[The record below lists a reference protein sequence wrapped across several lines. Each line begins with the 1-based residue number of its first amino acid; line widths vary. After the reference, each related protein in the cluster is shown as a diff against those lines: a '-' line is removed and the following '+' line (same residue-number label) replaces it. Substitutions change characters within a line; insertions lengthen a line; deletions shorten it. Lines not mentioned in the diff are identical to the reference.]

1 MFLQQ
6 PTFATLATKDDESQ
20 DVSTATYDI
29 DECLYY
35 LRTLSNLVDYSK
47 NNAWSAL
54 TTPFDVRDP
63 GARDQVVSTIPLEK
77 SENTSE
83 KDDSNQNVQTCL
95 TRLCLD
101 ILRRPTRGQVNAR
114 CQNSSLRLAASSLLQ
129 QMIVGLSLAFTWETD
144 LDIQLIEILSWSVQH
159 PDILLQKQL
168 MDLVLITV
176 RLRITNG
183 ELAMVPMH
191 RRTASRD
198 TVRSVSGQSLSIEK
212 TEKAQSAGPIYLPPP
227 ALLDCLISGL
237 SSITSHPVLEHW
249 VHFLNDCLPFYA
261 EYAFQNLLPLVN
273 CFIKSLNLV
282 FNDLQGQFGESPSKP
297 LSNVEPTTTII
308 TLLNGLEQVLAR
320 AHDQLI
326 RSDVSMPTAKSPEQ
340 IQGFF
345 GNMVSGVFT
354 SETHRSK
361 TTTANNRLTV
371 LLCFKDTVRLGLKIW
386 SWGAKNMEN
395 STRNL
400 STSASFNH
408 TSLRIKNRT
417 RRILEHLF
425 AAEALECLETL
436 IELWYKPNIENGGLQ
451 SPTVFNLL
459 QALDGSRPRNTIP
472 AIFNAM
478 YSRTNPNALDPVRK
492 SSLTSDLSDINLAG
506 FLVAY
511 ILSLED
517 DAMDEIWADC
527 MTFLRDVLTNPLPHR
542 QTLPKLLQFTAILG
556 EKVDNTNFGEQRR
569 MRRDLGV
576 IYFYAP
582 IFLNPSLTILGPL
595 RADTSCNLYNQAFRL
610 RE

>member
-1 MFLQQ
+1 M
-6 PTFATLATKDDESQ
+6 TKDSEPQ
-20 DVSTATYDI
+20 DNSTSTYDV

-35 LRTLSNLVDYSK
+35 LRIISNILKYSK

-54 TTPFDVRDP
+54 TTPFDVKDSGP
-63 GARDQVVSTIPLEK
+63 SNQDGSTNSKDVTEK
-77 SENTSE
+77 E
-83 KDDSNQNVQTCL
+83 DSNQTLQTCL

-101 ILRRPTRGQVNAR
+101 ILRKPVRGQENR
-114 CQNSSLRLAASSLLQ
+114 KCQKSSLRLAASSLLQ
-129 QMIVGLSLAFTWETD
+129 QMIVGLTSAFVWETG
-144 LDIQLIEILSWSVQH
+144 LDAQLIETLTWSVQH
-159 PDILLQKQL
+159 ADALLQVHL
-168 MDLVLITV
+168 MDLVLIAV
-176 RLRITNG
+176 RLHITNG
-183 ELAMVPMH
+183 ESALTPMH
-191 RRTASRD
+191 RRTMSRD
-198 TVRSVSGQSLSIEK
+198 TVRSVSRQSFSIDK
-212 TEKAQSAGPIYLPPP
+212 TEKVQSGGPTPLPPP

-237 SSITSHPVLEHW
+237 SSTNSHSVIEHW

-261 EYAFQNLLPLVN
+261 EHAFQNLLPLVN
-273 CFIKSLNLV
+273 CFIKSLNSV
-282 FNDLQGQFGESPSKP
+282 FNDLQSQFGESLSRP

-308 TLLNGLEQVLAR
+308 ALLSGLEQVLAR
-320 AHDQLI
+320 AHDQLV
-326 RSDVSMPTAKSPEQ
+326 RSDVSIPTTKTPEQ

-371 LLCFKDTVRLGLKIW
+371 LLCFKDTVRVGLKIW
-386 SWGAKNMEN
+386 SWGDKSLEN

-400 STSASFNH
+400 GTSASFNH
-408 TSLRIKNRT
+408 TSLRMKNRT

-436 IELWYKPNIENGGLQ
+436 IELWYKPDSENGGLK

-506 FLVAY
+506 FLIAY
-511 ILSLED
+511 TQSLED

-576 IYFYAP
+576 ICFNTLKILEHP
-582 IFLNPSLTILGPL
+582 PLTIPGPF
-595 RADTSCNLYNQAFRL
+595 RTYTSCDIYNQAFRL